1 MKKIM
6 LLVLIS
12 IFLVPTIS
20 LAFTSQEKEYINKI
34 KELTSPDQK
43 LPQPPAGYGIIRNNQ
58 TGDIVILLKGQN
70 QGKIIGKT
78 TYGGK
83 IIAVYEKW
91 VRYKSVQ
98 ISIYLKINELERQN
112 SNCFNISN
120 SVSSNVFFSW
130 EKWVANPN
138 LLGIIFLVYNMVLN
152 WLVK

>member
-12 IFLVPTIS
+12 IFIVPTVS

-34 KELTSPDQK
+34 KELSSPDQK

-83 IIAVYEKW
+83 IIAIYEKW
-91 VRYKSVQ
+91 VRKKVSRFLYILKYPAF
-98 ISIYLKINELERQN
+98 ISISKSFVQKARIVPTKFFMSQPCIKLGIL
-112 SNCFNISN
+112 NISLLY
-120 SVSSNVFFSW
+120 
-130 EKWVANPN
+130 N
-138 LLGIIFLVYNMVLN
+138 L
-152 WLVK
+152 

>member
-12 IFLVPTIS
+12 IFIVPTVS

-83 IIAVYEKW
+83 IIAIYEK
-91 VRYKSVQ
+91 
-98 ISIYLKINELERQN
+98 
-112 SNCFNISN
+112 
-120 SVSSNVFFSW
+120 
-130 EKWVANPN
+130 
-138 LLGIIFLVYNMVLN
+138 
-152 WLVK
+152 